1 MNQLIRLILNLFNS
15 GHSYRYVRCNWPK
28 DSAFFKLRSNYNSD
42 NTNHNLNGNIEIE
55 VPLTTRHR
63 GDVSY
68 GLQERPNLDSGN
80 LKVVYNT
87 QQILDGK
94 YKRVELQKHPIY
106 KDTTDITLEND
117 MKPLGI
123 HYVNTRDMRD
133 PAGARDIK
141 HIELFELR
149 NTKNFNLTG
158 ELHVLTTLTA
168 QEFKVV
174 AVHPNRAVVLTTRYE
189 DVNPQ
194 VVKQHTKI
202 ELSETAWIGYN
213 LELGNFST
221 VSDLGIIPKKL
232 Y

>member
-1 MNQLIRLILNLFNS
+1 MCFNYISKLILNLSHS
-15 GHSYRYVRCNWPK
+15 GQSYRYVRCNWPK
-28 DSAFFKLRSNYNSD
+28 DSAFFKLKSNYDSD
-42 NTNHNLNGNIEIE
+42 STNHNLNGNIEIE

-63 GDVSY
+63 ADIVY
-68 GLQERPNLDSGN
+68 GLQERANLDSGN

-94 YKRVELQKHPIY
+94 YKRVEVKKHPFY

-123 HYVNTRDMRD
+123 HYVSTRDIRN
-133 PAGARDIK
+133 AGAPRDIK
-141 HIELFELR
+141 HIEVFELR

-158 ELHVLTTLTA
+158 ELHALTTATA

-174 AVHPNRAVVLTTRYE
+174 AVHPNRAVILTTRYE
-189 DVNPQ
+189 NVNPH
-194 VVKQHTKI
+194 VVKQHAKI

-221 VSDLGIIPKKL
+221 VSKYLA
-232 Y
+232 